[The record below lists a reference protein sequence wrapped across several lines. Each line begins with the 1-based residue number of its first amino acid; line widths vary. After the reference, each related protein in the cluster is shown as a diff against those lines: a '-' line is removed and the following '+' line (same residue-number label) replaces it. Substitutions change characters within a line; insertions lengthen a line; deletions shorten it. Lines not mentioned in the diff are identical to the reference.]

1 MAKRVPHLDR
11 SLTSADT
18 LTPSDGRRRFHAT
31 VLFVFVLSVFFS
43 FYSAS
48 FIAAF
53 LSTLEGLVVVPFYD
67 RNSPFESVCL
77 SFFSFFFEGGG
88 LLRSCKNEAPLVNR
102 IEKKKT
108 NKKQRKP
115 KKKPG
120 AIHHRPYGSIWCRK
134 RIDGSLHSSNLW
146 KANSVEDLPTL
157 KKEHTHTHISLSF

>member
-1 MAKRVPHLDR
+1 MIDCEILLAPPPIRRNFFLLLIFVAKRVPHLDR

-77 SFFSFFFEGGG
+77 SFFSFFFEGGVFCG
-88 LLRSCKNEAPLVNR
+88 RAKM
-102 IEKKKT
+102 
-108 NKKQRKP
+108 KP
-115 KKKPG
+115 
-120 AIHHRPYGSIWCRK
+120 H
-134 RIDGSLHSSNLW
+134 
-146 KANSVEDLPTL
+146 
-157 KKEHTHTHISLSF
+157 

>member
-102 IEKKKT
+102 IEKKTNKQKTAQTEKETGRHPSPPVRFHLVPKT
-108 NKKQRKP
+108 NRRLTSFIKFMESELGR
-115 KKKPG
+115 
-120 AIHHRPYGSIWCRK
+120 R
-134 RIDGSLHSSNLW
+134 L
-146 KANSVEDLPTL
+146 ANS
-157 KKEHTHTHISLSF
+157 